1 MQIYQMF
8 LTYKKIN
15 NAFLKFDRSLLRMP
29 KIMEIGWIIPAEKRD
44 SKT

>member
-15 NAFLKFDRSLLRMP
+15 NVFSKFDRSLLRMP
-29 KIMEIGWIIPAEKRD
+29 KIMEIG
-44 SKT
+44 